1 MNFQII
7 KSELKTHSPLTII
20 GALSGVLILL
30 AMLSLKV
37 PAEISLDL
45 FEFTHPFHI
54 LLSAF
59 ATVATFKRAHG
70 KGLWKILL
78 LGYFGSVGICTL
90 SDCIIPYLG
99 EWILNFP
106 NREFHFCFIEDWK
119 IVNPIAFVGTF
130 LGVLISKTRIPHSL
144 HVFVSTW
151 ASLFHITAS
160 MTSTPFIFE
169 IVSIGFFLFI
179 SVLLPCCLSDIV
191 FPLMF
196 VECKQDCCCKTKET
210 K

>member
-7 KSELKTHSPLTII
+7 KSELKAHSPLTVI

-37 PAEISLDL
+37 SAETSLDL
-45 FEFTHPFHI
+45 FKVVHPIHV

-59 ATVATFKRAHG
+59 ATVATFRRAHG
-70 KGLWKILL
+70 KGLWKTILI
-78 LGYFGSVGICTL
+78 GYLGSVGIATL

-106 NREFHFCFIEDWK
+106 NREFHFGFIEHWE
-119 IVNPIAFVGTF
+119 IVNPLAFIGIF
-130 LGVLISKTRIPHSL
+130 LGVVIFKTRTPHSF

-151 ASLFHITAS
+151 ASLFHITTA
-160 MTSTPFIFE
+160 M
-169 IVSIGFFLFI
+169 IVSPSLFVILSIGFFLFI

-196 VECKQDCCCKTKET
+196 VECKQDCCKTGK
-210 K
+210 KK